1 MKIVNIFVEKLFA
14 VVYNDE
20 VGNGYQD
27 NEYDRLLDLWTDVNY
42 LREFAKEN
50 KVKNVNQFVEDRLRD
65 AENIDDLLHDLTE
78 ENLPLDN
85 YFHQLDNNET
95 GFKLLSLRK
104 GKASSSDGLR
114 LYAIKIDT
122 NCFLITGGA
131 IKMSLKMKDHPNT
144 REELNK
150 IERVKE
156 MLKENDVIDR
166 ESFYEFKNEQNQ

>member
-42 LREFAKEN
+42 LREFAKVN
-50 KVKNVNQFVEDRLRD
+50 KVKNVNQFVKDRLRD

-78 ENLPLDN
+78 ENLPLDK
-85 YFHQLDNNET
+85 YFHQLHNHET

-104 GKASSSDGLR
+104 GKTSKTDGLR
-114 LYAIKIDT
+114 MYAVKIDT
-122 NCFLITGGA
+122 NCFVITGGA
-131 IKMSLKMKDHPNT
+131 IKMSHYMKDHPDT
-144 REELNK
+144 EKELEK
-150 IERVKE
+150 
-156 MLKENDVIDR
+156 LKQFQALLSDNGVIDKD
-166 ESFYEFKNEQNQ
+166 SFYEFKSEL